1 MSVAASLVE
10 RAMDTTFMSDIATS
24 YRLKNLVQSLD
35 LPADN
40 IAVRWAICRSFVEG
54 AVSLVGEIGDGGGKE
69 LKGRTLFG
77 GSDLA
82 PLLLAQLLIVEGSDV
97 VHNFF
102 REVVVA
108 HWSRGQ
114 LLLDAELQRLGG
126 TGEAVLIAEVDRRML
141 KTREP
146 DFAAQVIG
154 QPKVLTALNT
164 MHKRAWKK
172 RVPSLNHPVVIK
184 GLPGSGRSF
193 IASLLA
199 RSLSDS
205 VIDIRGTASTTAPDF
220 RDPVHDIAE
229 HPSVLLIEN
238 VDRVAS
244 RSRAAG
250 IREIPDNVSVVATA
264 DIDFD
269 TPPGWDEVLIAPY
282 ERDAVAQILRRH
294 FGWHLEVRRMIA
306 LAGRLL
312 PALTIQRAESLAEVA
327 PSSGASDRDAVAA
340 LERWGLDRLGLDGN
354 DRRVLTALGES
365 AKQTANTLAA
375 ATEIDITRL
384 TESVLPYLS
393 QLGLAVE
400 SQKLWQLS
408 DIGAQTYGE

>member
-1 MSVAASLVE
+1 MSAATALVE
-10 RAMDTTFMSDIATS
+10 RAMDTTFTSDTPTS
-24 YRLKNLVQSLD
+24 LRLKNLVQSLD

-40 IAVRWAICRSFVEG
+40 IAVRWAVCRSLAEG
-54 AVSLVGEIGDGGGKE
+54 PVPLVGEIEGGGKE

-82 PLLLAQLLIVEGSDV
+82 PLLLAQLLVVEGSDV
-97 VHNFF
+97 VHTFF
-102 REVVVA
+102 REVVLA

-114 LLLDAELQRLGG
+114 LLLDKELQRLGG

-154 QPKVLTALNT
+154 QPDVVSTLKT

-172 RVPSLNHPVVIK
+172 RVPSLARPVVIK

-205 VIDIRGTASTTAPDF
+205 VIDIRGTGGTTAPDF
-220 RDPVHDIAE
+220 RDPVHEIAE
-229 HPSVLLIEN
+229 HASVLLIEN
-238 VDRVAS
+238 VDRVAARS
-244 RSRAAG
+244 RSAG
-250 IREIPDNVSVVATA
+250 VRELPGNVSVIATA
-264 DIDFD
+264 DLDFD
-269 TPPGWDEVLIAPY
+269 TPKDWDEVRIAPY

-312 PALTIQRAESLAEVA
+312 PALTIQRAESLAEVT
-327 PSSGASDRDAVAA
+327 PSAGASDRDAVAA
-340 LERWGLDRLGLDGN
+340 FERWGLDRLGLD
-354 DRRVLTALGES
+354 DDDQKVLAALGDTP
-365 AKQTANTLAA
+365 KQTVQSLAA
-375 ATEIDITRL
+375 ATEILDVRL
-384 TESVLPYLS
+384 IASVLPYLS

-400 SQKLWQLS
+400 SKKSWCLS
-408 DIGAQTYGE
+408 DVGAQTYGE